1 MLVPPP
7 VQLTLERQ
15 LNKSILIGWNPPPD
29 APPGSIESYHVYVN
43 GLLKTTVRA
52 SERTRALVEG
62 VDSTKVRGGW
72 GGEGAGKG
80 IGKGKKVKGK
90 GRGRSKG
97 EGGITQSPCAFQ
109 VQVLRALISPPS
121 SGVNMSM
128 NRHSFHAFSSHT
140 GTAVL

>member
-62 VDSTKVRGGW
+62 VDSTKVRGGR
-72 GGEGAGKG
+72 GRGKG
-80 IGKGKKVKGK
+80 
-90 GRGRSKG
+90 GR
-97 EGGITQSPCAFQ
+97 GITQSPSC
-109 VQVLRALISPPS
+109 ISGAGS
-121 SGVNMSM
+121 SFLGFTTFVRRYFVN
-128 NRHSFHAFSSHT
+128 N
-140 GTAVL
+140 